1 MTLDRRVVL
10 ITGGGSGIGAACCDN
25 FAAQG
30 AVVIAADVRQP
41 PTGKARQGRTTLELD
56 VTDPHQWRIVMEDL
70 RGRYGRLDALVN
82 SAGLLAEGTIENT
95 PLDLWRRVMAVNL
108 NGTFFGCQAAIPLM
122 REGGGGAIVNLSSVS
137 GIKADAELA
146 AYDAAK
152 GAVRLLTKEIALYC
166 ARQGDPIRCN
176 SVHPGVVDTPMVAN
190 FFQTAKVASEQEWA
204 QNQPIGRKIT
214 PQEVANLIAWLCS
227 SEASFSTG
235 AEYIIDGGTTA

>member
-1 MTLDRRVVL
+1 MTLDGRIVL
-10 ITGGGSGIGAACCDN
+10 VTGGSSGIGAACCDS

-30 AVVIAADVRQP
+30 AVVIAADIRKG
-41 PTGKARQGRTTLELD
+41 PTDQAGQGRTVLELD
-56 VTDPHQWRIVMEDL
+56 VTDPDRWRTVIEEL

-82 SAGLLAEGTIENT
+82 SAGILAEGTVEDT
-95 PLDLWRRVMAVNL
+95 PLNLWRRVMAVNL

-152 GAVRLLTKEIALYC
+152 GAVRLLTKEVALYC
-166 ARQGDPIRCN
+166 ARRGDPIRCN
-176 SVHPGVVDTPMVAN
+176 SVHPGLVDTPMVAN
-190 FFQTAKVASEQEWA
+190 FFQTAEISSEQEWA
-204 QNQPIGRKIT
+204 QNQPIGRRIT
-214 PQEVANLIAWLCS
+214 PQEVANLIVWLCS

>member
-1 MTLDRRVVL
+1 MTLDGRVVL
-10 ITGGGSGIGAACCDN
+10 VTGGSSGIGAACCDG

-30 AVVIAADVRQP
+30 AVVIAADIRPAATDQ
-41 PTGKARQGRTTLELD
+41 ARQGRTLLQLD
-56 VTDPHQWRIVMEDL
+56 VTDPDRWRMVMEEI

-82 SAGLLAEGTIENT
+82 SAGILAEGTVEDT

-146 AYDAAK
+146 AYDASK
-152 GAVRLLTKEIALYC
+152 GAVRLLTKEVALYC
-166 ARQGDPIRCN
+166 ARRGDPIRCN
-176 SVHPGVVDTPMVAN
+176 SVHPGIVDTPMVAN
-190 FFQTAKVASEQEWA
+190 FFEAAEISSEQDWA
-204 QNQPIGRKIT
+204 RSQPIGRRIT
-214 PQEVANLIAWLCS
+214 PQEVANLIVWLCS
-227 SEASFSTG
+227 PEASFSTG

>member
-10 ITGGGSGIGAACCDN
+10 ITGGCSGIGAACCDS

-30 AVVIAADVRQP
+30 ALVIAADVRKA
-41 PTGKARQGRTTLELD
+41 PTGKAGQGWTTLELD
-56 VTDPHQWRIVMEDL
+56 VTDPHQWRCLIEDL
-70 RGRYGRLDALVN
+70 RGQYGRLDALVN
-82 SAGLLAEGTIENT
+82 SAGLLAEGTVEDT

-152 GAVRLLTKEIALYC
+152 GAVRLLTKEIALFC
-166 ARQGDPIRCN
+166 ARRGDQIRCN
-176 SVHPGVVDTPMVAN
+176 SVHPGIVDTPMVAN
-190 FFQTAKVASEQEWA
+190 FFQTAKISSEREWT

-214 PQEVANLIAWLCS
+214 PQEVANLIVWLCS